1 MDELLTWAPKDLLGD
16 FSKVDSSLKLHARLR
31 TISNWYHDGGV
42 LIVGYEMFRNYINNK
57 KPKKGEAPLTQEQH
71 EEIRQALLEGPNI
84 IIADEA
90 HKMKNATAAITLT
103 ASQFR
108 SKSRIALTGSPLAN
122 NVEEYHTMID
132 WVAPNYL
139 GPAVEF
145 RAKYVEPIQAG
156 LWGDSSSYER
166 RKSLKMLGVLK
177 EDLAPKVH
185 RADMA
190 VLRNDLPPKKEFV
203 ITVPLTNLQR
213 KAYSLYVQSMISG
226 STERTKSGEV
236 HQTTIWHWL
245 TILSLLCNHPSCFK
259 AKLTERKEDARKEI
273 AASGASTSR
282 DVTDEDEV
290 ATAELNAPIWK
301 VGVSQGLIN
310 RETKLFSE
318 EASDL
323 NSIELSYKT
332 KILCQIMDASKTAGD
347 KVLVFSQSL
356 PTLDF
361 LERLCENQHRKI
373 ARLDG
378 STQISKRQ
386 GLTKAFN
393 KGDTEIYLISTTAG
407 GLGLNLPGANRVVI
421 FDFKFNPIME
431 EQAVGRAY
439 RIGQKKPVFV
449 YRFVV
454 GGTFED
460 SVHNKAV
467 FKMQLAS
474 RVVDK
479 KNPVAWAKR
488 KLGDFLFEPKDVE
501 QKDLSEFEGMDPK
514 VLDKILASQSQQS
527 TVRAIVQSDTFE
539 RDDDDGLTAEEQ
551 NEVKQLLS
559 DEQLKRSNPRAW
571 QEKHIKIQYEEL
583 ARQAKAAVPNRAAFA
598 ITAPVPSQQSAPSM
612 SLNNLNADR
621 KTSGSAILPP
631 RRLQNGM
638 NGSQPSSTAKQSA
651 TVVSNDISAAPVSA
665 STTHPSADIS
675 VAALSP
681 DSPPKSTRDL
691 SPIAGVNTKVRVATR
706 ETGVSSSLAK
716 SPHDRHPRSSTP
728 VRGDVMSTPQITTPT
743 ASPVKDR
750 SSRSPEEK
758 KKVSSTPM
766 VAPFQELYFAKERSN
781 RAIKAFRMI
790 ESALLHAAK
799 RTTETS
805 DSSTDQ
811 TWQSTSKIMVDI
823 QKVLGREA
831 TDFDEAMD
839 VAASVLKNDYTKCQ
853 ALLNSNLS
861 PEAFVLGILK
871 SPTSEI
877 TSASSDGPKSN
888 GKVGISQN
896 ISSS

>member
-1 MDELLTWAPKDLLGD
+1 MSKTLVLCPPGLIDNWMDELLTWAPEGLLGD

-57 KPKKGEAPLTQEQH
+57 KPKRGEAPLTQDQH
-71 EEIRQALLEGPNI
+71 EQICQALLQGPNI

-90 HKMKNATAAITLT
+90 HKMKNATAAITLA

-122 NVEEYHTMID
+122 NVEEYHTMIE

-177 EDLAPKVH
+177 EDLAPKVN
-185 RADMA
+185 RADME

-203 ITVPLTNLQR
+203 ITVPLTTLQR
-213 KAYSLYVQSMISG
+213 KAYSLYVESMTSG
-226 STERTKSGEV
+226 SATRTKAGEV

-245 TILSLLCNHPSCFK
+245 TILSLLCNHPNCFK
-259 AKLTERKEDARKEI
+259 AKLNERKEDARKEI

-290 ATAELNAPIWK
+290 ATADLNEPIWK
-301 VGVSQGLIN
+301 VGVSQDLIN
-310 RETKLFSE
+310 AETKLFNE

-332 KILCQIMDASKTAGD
+332 KILCQILDASKAAGD

-356 PTLDF
+356 PTLNF
-361 LERLCENQHRKI
+361 LERLCRNQHRKI

-378 STQISKRQ
+378 STQMSKRQ
-386 GLTKAFN
+386 SLTKAFN
-393 KGDTEIYLISTTAG
+393 GGDTEIYLISTTAG
-407 GLGLNLPGANRVVI
+407 GLGLNLPGANRVII

-449 YRFVV
+449 YRFVA

-474 RVVDK
+474 RVIDK

-501 QKDLSEFEGMDPK
+501 QKDLSEFRGMDPK
-514 VLDKILASQSQQS
+514 VLDKILASQSKQS
-527 TVRAIVQSDTFE
+527 TIRAIVQSDTFE
-539 RDDDDGLTAEEQ
+539 RDDEDGLTVEEQ

-571 QEKHIKIQYEEL
+571 HEKQMKIQQAEF
-583 ARQAKAAVPNRAAFA
+583 ARQAKAAAANRAALTM
-598 ITAPVPSQQSAPSM
+598 TAPALSQ
-612 SLNNLNADR
+612 LNVTFPPGNLNAVRRPGDPA
-621 KTSGSAILPP
+621 TLPTQKP
-631 RRLQNGM
+631 QNSV
-638 NGSQPSSTAKQSA
+638 NGSQPHTTTQQPTAFVA
-651 TVVSNDISAAPVSA
+651 
-665 STTHPSADIS
+665 S
-675 VAALSP
+675 VASAVPSSAPMAHDSIAPPPPTLTPTALS
-681 DSPPKSTRDL
+681 KSTRDL
-691 SPIAGVNTKVRVATR
+691 SPIAGANTNVR
-706 ETGVSSSLAK
+706 L
-716 SPHDRHPRSSTP
+716 
-728 VRGDVMSTPQITTPT
+728 TTP
-743 ASPVKDR
+743 
-750 SSRSPEEK
+750 ENG
-758 KKVSSTPM
+758 VSSTPAM
-766 VAPFQELYFAKERSN
+766 LRGVKEGRPRSPKEDDVLSNDRPPRSVTPVRADITSTTQMTTPKTSPAKNGPGRSSEE
-781 RAIKAFRMI
+781 K
-790 ESALLHAAK
+790 K
-799 RTTETS
+799 R
-805 DSSTDQ
+805 
-811 TWQSTSKIMVDI
+811 V
-823 QKVLGREA
+823 
-831 TDFDEAMD
+831 
-839 VAASVLKNDYTKCQ
+839 SVLWTSFHLPKLSQ
-853 ALLNSNLS
+853 AKK
-861 PEAFVLGILK
+861 F
-871 SPTSEI
+871 
-877 TSASSDGPKSN
+877 
-888 GKVGISQN
+888 
-896 ISSS
+896 